1 MKKRVLSMILT
12 AAMCLGTTGSTVG
25 AATADFGSE
34 IQAEAEETQETDTEI
49 ALEDNED
56 VSEENEVES
65 PSADFDDGFG
75 EGTPVSA
82 GDIENLTDIS
92 DYQADLEEGPYF
104 YEGKAVEPEVLDV
117 YPKEE
122 SEDDTGEITYDVAY
136 ENNEKPGTAT
146 LVITGNGNFTG
157 VIRKEFTIEKGIQ

>member
-65 PSADFDDGFG
+65 PSADFDDGSG

-82 GDIENLTDIS
+82 GDTENLTDIS

-104 YEGKAVEPEVLDV
+104 L
-117 YPKEE
+117 
-122 SEDDTGEITYDVAY
+122 
-136 ENNEKPGTAT
+136 
-146 LVITGNGNFTG
+146 
-157 VIRKEFTIEKGIQ
+157 